1 MAKVALII
9 IYNHQFNANIDILER
24 MYGNRFDDIYHLV
37 PFYSG
42 DKDNVI
48 AVYDSSHYFQG
59 YVAQGLKGFFQ
70 SHYTHYLFIA
80 DDLILN
86 PAVNQDNYAKVFQLK
101 DNSSFLPGFI
111 SLHDTTWWERVGDAY
126 RYTIEV
132 LGVEAKKQLP
142 SYDVA
147 LKKLSDVG
155 LEIKPLRF
163 DQIWKKPITM
173 KGWMKRLVTDRH
185 YSIKSHLARKR
196 YHLPYPLV
204 GSYSD
209 IFVVSSDVIKQFCHY
224 CGVFASTKLFVEVAL
239 PTSLVLSTKE
249 IVTEKQT
256 SLKGGSLWT
265 IEDYKI
271 LDNYGKNLKS
281 LLASFPE
288 GLLYLHPVKLSQWD
302 SEL

>member
-1 MAKVALII
+1 MGKVALII

-24 MYGNRFDDIYHLV
+24 MYGNRFDDIYHLI
-37 PFYSG
+37 PFYNG

-48 AVYDSSHYFQG
+48 PVYDSSHYFQG
-59 YVAQGLKGFFQ
+59 YVAQGLKCFFKD
-70 SHYTHYLFIA
+70 HYTHYLFIA

-86 PAVNQDNYAKVFQLK
+86 PVVNQDNYTEFFRLK
-101 DNSSFLPGFI
+101 DSSSFLPGFI
-111 SLHDTTWWERVGDAY
+111 PLHDTTWWERAGEAY
-126 RYTIEV
+126 RYTV
-132 LGVEAKKQLP
+132 DVPGVEAKNQLP

-147 LKKLSDVG
+147 LNKLGDVG
-155 LEIKPLRF
+155 LELKPLRF
-163 DQIWKKPITM
+163 DQIWKRPIT
-173 KGWMKRLVTDRH
+173 KKDWIKRLVTDRH
-185 YSIKSHLARKR
+185 YSMKNHLAGKK

-209 IFVVSSDVIKQFCHY
+209 IFAVSSDVIKEFCHY
-224 CGVFASTKLFVEVAL
+224 CGVFAATRLFVEVAL

-249 IVTEKQT
+249 IVTEEQT
-256 SLKGGSLWT
+256 PLKGGSLWT
-265 IEDYKI
+265 AEDYKI
-271 LDNYGKNLKS
+271 LDSYDKKLKS

>member
-9 IYNHQFNANIDILER
+9 IYNHQFNSNIDILER

-42 DKDNVI
+42 HKDNVVS
-48 AVYDSSHYFQG
+48 VYDCSHYFQG
-59 YVAQGLKGFFQ
+59 YVAQGLKSFFKD
-70 SHYTHYLFIA
+70 HYTHYVFIA

-86 PAVNQDNYAKVFQLK
+86 PVVNQDNYAEFFELR
-101 DNSSFLPGFI
+101 DSTSFLPGFI
-111 SLHDTTWWERVGDAY
+111 SLHDTTWWERAGDAY
-126 RYTIEV
+126 RYSIDV
-132 LGVEAKKQLP
+132 LGVEAKNQLP
-142 SYDVA
+142 SYDAA
-147 LKKLSDVG
+147 LERLRAVG
-155 LEIKPLRF
+155 LEVKPLRF
-163 DQIWKKPITM
+163 DQIWKKPIT
-173 KGWMKRLVTDRH
+173 KRNWIKRLIMDKH
-185 YSIKSHLARKR
+185 YSLKSHLSGKK

-224 CGVFASTKLFVEVAL
+224 CGVFAATKLFVEVAL
-239 PTSLVLSTKE
+239 PTALVLSTNE

-256 SLKGGSLWT
+256 TLKGGSLWT
-265 IEDYKI
+265 KDDYKI
-271 LDNYGKNLKS
+271 LDNYDKKLKS
-281 LLASFPE
+281 LLTSFPE